1 MGRLSALWQ
10 LVSSR
15 YASIV
20 LLSALGIGLGYSVF
34 FFVYPQKPK
43 IGVID
48 IPFSIINDRSASTI
62 VSYLD
67 YARRHDDIKGVVI
80 RLNSPGG
87 GASSSERLFL
97 ETRNLRDEK
106 PVVLIMGDLVASGGY
121 MMSMGANYLYT
132 RPSSLV
138 GNVGVII
145 SFPGPLIPPP
155 PIENLVMTGPS
166 KLFGGDRR
174 DWITMAD
181 EMKRTFAGI
190 VVTERGENLQLTEDE
205 LLTGEVFPGLRAV
218 NVGLADA
225 IGSDHDALE
234 KAASLAGV
242 SNYGVVNIN
251 SKVQREFN
259 EVLRWVFD
267 PLLLQFSPGETGGQI
282 GGASGLTPF
291 QTPEELFDLFNKE
304 SGPLSGPLIGKGLE
318 PLRNILPYGGIGPG
332 QEEALP
338 GFPRK
343 VNTPNIYYLYV
354 GPSQ

>member
-1 MGRLSALWQ
+1 MGRLSALWR
-10 LVSSR
+10 LISNR
-15 YASIV
+15 YVSIV
-20 LLSALGIGLGYSVF
+20 LLSVLGIGLGYAVF

-43 IGVID
+43 IGIID
-48 IPFSIINDRSASTI
+48 IPFTVINDRSASTI

-67 YARRHDDIKGVVI
+67 YARRNDDIKAVVI
-80 RLNSPGG
+80 RLTSPGG
-87 GASSSERLFL
+87 GASASERLFL
-97 ETRNLRDEK
+97 ETRNLRDEM

-145 SFPGPLIPPP
+145 SFPGPVIPPR
-155 PIENLVMTGPS
+155 PIENLVITGPD

-181 EMKRTFAGI
+181 QMKRTFAGI
-190 VVTERGENLQLTEDE
+190 VITERGEKLKITQDV
-205 LLTGEVFPGLRAV
+205 LLTGKVFPGLEAV
-218 NVGLADA
+218 NLGLADA
-225 IGSDHDALE
+225 IGSDQDAIE

-259 EVLRWVFD
+259 ELLRWVFD
-267 PLLLQFSPGETGGQI
+267 PLLLKFSPGETGGQI
-282 GGASGLTPF
+282 GGASGMTPF
-291 QTPEELFDLFNKE
+291 GAQERLSQAFNRAGGPS
-304 SGPLSGPLIGKGLE
+304 SGSLIGSDLE
-318 PLRNILPYGGIGPG
+318 SLRNILPYGGIGPG

-338 GFPRK
+338 GFPQK